1 MMKMISTKIKVT
13 SIFIFEWISVVG
25 LATYEYCC
33 KSLDQMTLL
42 ISCASW
48 K

>member
-33 KSLDQMTLL
+33 RKVIYPKGHLH
-42 ISCASW
+42 II
-48 K
+48 